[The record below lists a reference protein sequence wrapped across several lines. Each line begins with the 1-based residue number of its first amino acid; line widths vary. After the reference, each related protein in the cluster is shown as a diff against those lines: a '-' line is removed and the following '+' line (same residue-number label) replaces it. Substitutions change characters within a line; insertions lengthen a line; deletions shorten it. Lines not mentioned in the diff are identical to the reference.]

1 MKLRLLVTLCT
12 SVLLQPAATFAH
24 EEESSTVGR
33 LGKVSFET
41 SCDPKVQAEFLRA
54 LAMLHSFWYGAAE
67 HEFADIMMKDPSCSI
82 AAWGYASI
90 LMSNPL
96 GGVGSTPENAKKAQA
111 ALDWAHKSPAKTG
124 RERDYIDAVGAYY
137 ADWENHSERERQVAR
152 SRAYEA
158 LAAKYPNDDEAQIF
172 NALYIA
178 GTQLQS
184 EQTFAAYLRAA
195 SILEDEFKKYPD
207 HPGVAHYLIHSYD
220 APPIAEKGLPAAR
233 RYAGIAPDAP
243 HALHMPSHI
252 FTRVG
257 AWEDSASTNL
267 RSFEIAKLSDSDI
280 GEAYHASDYAVYAF
294 LQLGRDAE
302 AKSQMDKAMV
312 LRTTKPN
319 VAAPYAFASMP
330 ARYAIERGDWQAA
343 TKIPVTDTNV
353 PFTDAITYYA
363 RALGAARLG
372 DVETAQK
379 EAQGLERIHAKLDE
393 SQNRYWATEVEV
405 QQLTI
410 AAWIAHKQGKGEE
423 GLKLMRAAADLED
436 SHEKHIVTP
445 ARVLPARELLG
456 EMLLEQNQPAL
467 ALNAFEASQKRE
479 PNRFRNYW
487 DSAQAAEAMGNLRLA
502 AAYYQRLLLLAKNA
516 DPGARPE
523 LARARTAV
531 ALR

>member
-1 MKLRLLVTLCT
+1 MKLRLLACIAAALALPVTAL
-12 SVLLQPAATFAH
+12 AH
-24 EEESSTVGR
+24 EDAGSTKGR
-33 LGKVSFET
+33 LGKVSFPT
-41 SCDPKVQAEFLRA
+41 SCDPKVQGEFEQA

-67 HEFADIMMKDPSCSI
+67 KAFADLMAKDPTCSI

-96 GGVGSTPENAKKAQA
+96 GGVGSTPANAEKAHA
-111 ALDWAHKSPAKTG
+111 ALEWAHKNPAKTE

-137 ADWENHSERERQVAR
+137 ADWENRSERDRQVSR
-152 SRAYEA
+152 SKAYEA
-158 LAAKYPNDDEAQIF
+158 LAAKYPKDDEAQIF
-172 NALYIA
+172 NALYIS

-184 EQTFAAYLRAA
+184 EQTFASYLRAA
-195 SILEDEFKKYPD
+195 AILEDEFKKYPD

-220 APPIAEKGLPAAR
+220 APPIAEKGLPAAH
-233 RYAGIAPDAP
+233 RYAAIAPDAP

-257 AWEDSASTNL
+257 DWEDSAATNV
-267 RSFEIAKLSDSDI
+267 RSYEVAKLDDADV
-280 GEAYHASDYAVYAF
+280 GEAYHASDYAVYAY

-302 AKSQMDKAMV
+302 AKAQMDKAMV
-312 LRTTKPN
+312 LRTTLPSI
-319 VAAPYAFASMP
+319 AAPYAFASMP
-330 ARYAIERGDWQAA
+330 ARYAIERRDWQAA
-343 TKIPVTDTNV
+343 MNIPVTETKA

-363 RALGAARLG
+363 RALGAVRSG
-372 DVETAQK
+372 DVETAKK
-379 EAQGLERIHAKLDE
+379 EAEGLARIHAKLE
-393 SQNRYWATEVEV
+393 EAKNRYWATEVEV

-410 AAWIAHKQGKGEE
+410 AAWIAHKQGDGEE

-436 SHEKHIVTP
+436 THEKHIVTP
-445 ARVLPARELLG
+445 ARIVPARELLG
-456 EMLLEQNQPAL
+456 EMLLEQNQPGL
-467 ALNAFEASQKRE
+467 ALTAFEASQKRE

-502 AAYYQRLLLLAKNA
+502 AGYYQRLLLLAKNA

-531 ALR
+531 AMR